1 MDKKIIRVG
10 SRASKLAV
18 VQSECIMAQIQKIMP
33 DVELELVTMTTTGDR
48 ILNKTLDQIGGKGLF
63 LKELDSALMERR
75 VDICVHSLKDVPTEE
90 NPLIPIGA
98 YSLREIPWDVLV
110 FPKGTT
116 EPDMSLPVGCAS
128 ARRTLQFQKLHPE
141 WKVRPV
147 RGNVLTRLAK
157 LDRGEYGA
165 LILAEAGLTRLGLT
179 ERISYR
185 FSPEEMIPAAGQGI
199 MAVQGRAGEFSEL
212 LENLND
218 PNSELCAKTERM
230 LSKELGGDCSSP
242 IGCFAAIDGDIMT
255 LRGFYGVGDKPVSGC
270 ISGKTDDSEQ
280 LVKSLAAQLKAQDD

>member
-1 MDKKIIRVG
+1 MGNKIIRIG
-10 SRASKLAV
+10 SRASRLAV
-18 VQSECIMAQIQKIMP
+18 VQSECIMAQIKKIMP
-33 DVELELVTMTTTGDR
+33 NVTLQLVTMTTTGDK
-48 ILNKTLDQIGGKGLF
+48 ILDKTLDQIGGKGLF
-63 LKELDSALMERR
+63 LKELDAALLEHR
-75 VDICVHSLKDVPTEE
+75 VDLCVHSLKDVPTEE
-90 NPLIPIGA
+90 NPSIPIGA
-98 YSLREIPWDVLV
+98 CSAREMPGDVLV
-110 FPKGTT
+110 LPKGST

-199 MAVQGRAGEFSEL
+199 MAVQGRVGEFSEL

-230 LSKELGGDCSSP
+230 LSKELGGD
-242 IGCFAAIDGDIMT
+242 
-255 LRGFYGVGDKPVSGC
+255 L
-270 ISGKTDDSEQ
+270 
-280 LVKSLAAQLKAQDD
+280 SLIHI